1 MAKSPL
7 TGEDIKQGLDKA
19 LASGTISA
27 AQHKKSLASLQGVG
41 FSASDQ
47 GDQLKKQNKTLE
59 KGLNAK
65 TGDGLNSN
73 VIKLFKEVKKNN
85 ELTKSQMKTIIEQ
98 NNQKRE
104 FKTIGQRV
112 QGKIENV
119 KDFFTLRGF
128 LDKTG
133 ISKRGSG
140 GMFSEY
146 LDAREDRQKYAKAR
160 EAAGDPTSRL
170 YGKSGASAIF
180 QAQRKEQQ
188 DLTRQANQNQRKID
202 EYKRLGI
209 SESVIEKSPE
219 SKALE
224 VIAKKLAKVDP
235 ALRPP
240 GYNPTTG
247 KVSETVQDTFLSPK
261 EKSGSKK
268 NQDDNKFLEKDLEQ
282 DNYQDQQLS
291 TLKEIEE
298 NTRGDGKKA
307 KKGGGGDGKGIFS
320 GLLGGLGNAGDSLKK
335 FGIGMIAMAGA
346 LWIASKSFKSFGDL
360 DWNSIGKGLV
370 VLGGMVASA
379 VLLDKV
385 KGKVLAGALT
395 LGALGVVLWGISAA
409 FKEFSSLDWET
420 IGKGFAA
427 ISGLGVI
434 AAIAGSAAPLLLVG
448 AVALGAVGLAL
459 LPFAKAMQMA
469 GPAMIDFA
477 AGLERLQNLDEK
489 KLSKVGTALKS
500 FNEFPWLRATAF
512 VAAGGSMRMIDGSMV
527 YNASKSNADQ
537 KAANDANKGTASN
550 NNIVNAPTTISKQST
565 NNLLKTSIRDEDSSL
580 KSFYK
585 SRYST

>member
-19 LASGTISA
+19 LASGTITA
-27 AQHKKSLASLQGVG
+27 AQHKRSLSSLQGAG
-41 FSASDQ
+41 FSGADQ
-47 GDQLKKQNKTLE
+47 GEQLKKQNKTLE

-98 NNQKRE
+98 NNNKRE

-160 EAAGDPTSRL
+160 EAAGDPTSKL
-170 YGKSGASAIF
+170 YGKSGANAIF
-180 QAQRKEQQ
+180 QSQRKEQQ
-188 DLTRQANQNQRKID
+188 NLTRDANKNQRKID
-202 EYKRLGI
+202 EYNRLGI
-209 SESVIEKSPE
+209 SQAVIDKSPE

-224 VIAKKLAKVDP
+224 AIAKKLAKVDP
-235 ALRPP
+235 SLRPP

-247 KVSETVQDTFLSPK
+247 KISSIEQDHLLSPR

-268 NQDDNKFLEKDLEQ
+268 NQDDNKFSEKDLEQ
-282 DNYQDQQLS
+282 DHYQDEQISLL
-291 TLKEIEE
+291 TDIEE
-298 NTRGDGKKA
+298 NTRGDGKKS
-307 KKGGGGDGKGIFS
+307 KKGSGGDGKGIFS
-320 GLLGGLGNAGDSLKK
+320 GLMGGLGNAGASLIK
-335 FGIGMIAMAGA
+335 FGIGMVAMAGA
-346 LWIASKSFKSFGDL
+346 LWIASKSFKSFGEL
-360 DWNSIGKGLV
+360 DWTSIGKGLA
-370 VLGGMVASA
+370 VLAGLVATA

-385 KGKVLAGALT
+385 KGSVIKGALV
-395 LGALGVVLWGISAA
+395 LGGLGLVLWGVSAA

-427 ISGLGVI
+427 IAGLGVI
-434 AAIAGSAAPLLLVG
+434 GAIAGTAAPLILTG
-448 AVALGAVGLAL
+448 ALAIGAMGVAL
-459 LPFAKAMQMA
+459 LPFAYAMNLA

-477 AGLERLQNLDEK
+477 TGLERLQNLDEK
-489 KLSKVGTALKS
+489 KLSKVGTALKT
-500 FNEFPWLRATAF
+500 FNDFPWIRATAF
-512 VAAGGSMRMIDGSMV
+512 VAAGGSMKMIDGSMV
-527 YNASKSNADQ
+527 YNASKANADQ
-537 KAANDANKGTASN
+537 KAANDASKATAGN

-565 NNLLKTSIRDEDSSL
+565 NNLLKPVVRNEDSSL
-580 KSFYK
+580 KSYYR
-585 SRYST
+585 SRFAS

>member
-1 MAKSPL
+1 MANSPL
-7 TGEDIKQGLDKA
+7 TGGDIKQGLDKA
-19 LASGTISA
+19 LAAGTITG
-27 AQHKKSLASLQGVG
+27 AQYKKSLASLQGAG
-41 FSASDQ
+41 YQAGDQ
-47 GDQLKKQNKTLE
+47 SEQLKKQNKTLE

-104 FKTIGQRV
+104 FKTMGQRV

-160 EAAGDPTSRL
+160 EAAGDPTSKL
-170 YGKSGASAIF
+170 YGKSGANAIF
-180 QAQRKEQQ
+180 QNQRKEQQ
-188 DLTRQANQNQRKID
+188 ELTRQANQNQRKID

-209 SESVIEKSPE
+209 SDSVIEKSPE

-240 GYNPTTG
+240 GYNPSTS
-247 KVSETVQDTFLSPK
+247 KVSDTIQDRLLSPK

-268 NQDDNKFLEKDLEQ
+268 NQDDNRFLEKDLEQ

-291 TLKEIEE
+291 TLKDIEE
-298 NTRGDGKKA
+298 NTRPDTKYSKK
-307 KKGGGGDGKGIFS
+307 GGGDGKGIFS
-320 GLLGGLGNAGDSLKK
+320 GLMGGLGNAGDSLKK
-335 FGIGMIAMAGA
+335 LGIGMIAMAGA
-346 LWIASKSFKSFGDL
+346 LWIASKSFKAFGDL
-360 DWNSIGKGLV
+360 DWGSIGKGLV

-379 VLLDKV
+379 LLLDKA
-385 KGKVLAGALT
+385 KGKILGGALAI
-395 LGALGVVLWGISAA
+395 GALGLVLWGISAA

-434 AAIAGSAAPLLLVG
+434 AAIAGNAAPLLLVG

-477 AGLERLQNLDEK
+477 AGLERLQNLDEN
-489 KLSKVGTALKS
+489 KLSKIGTALKT

-512 VAAGGSMRMIDGSMV
+512 VAAGGSMRMIDGSTV
-527 YNASKSNADQ
+527 YNASKTNADQ
-537 KAANDANKGTASN
+537 KAANDASKSTGNN

-565 NNLLKTSIRDEDSSL
+565 NNLLKTNIRDEDVSL
-580 KSFYK
+580 KSFYR